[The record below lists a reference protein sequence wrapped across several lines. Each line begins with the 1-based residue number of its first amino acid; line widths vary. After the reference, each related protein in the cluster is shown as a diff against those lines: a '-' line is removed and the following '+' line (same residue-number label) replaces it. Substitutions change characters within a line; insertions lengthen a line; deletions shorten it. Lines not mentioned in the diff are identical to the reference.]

1 MRQLALAALVLALT
15 ASFGC
20 RSKRNTTPDTS
31 SDTTASS
38 TTPAP
43 EAAPEPAPSTRPEDA
58 AFEGR
63 QEFVQTI
70 RQRLATADR
79 QIQELAAQVKS
90 KGGAVSDRALAAA
103 RANRRVVDRDL
114 KRVEAATA
122 ANWEQVRNAVNRSV
136 ERLSESIEEAQP
148 K

>member
-1 MRQLALAALVLALT
+1 MRQLTLAALVLALT
-15 ASFGC
+15 AGFGC
-20 RSKRNTTPDTS
+20 RSKRSTTPDTS
-31 SDTTASS
+31 GDTTTSS

-43 EAAPEPAPSTRPEDA
+43 AAAPEPAPSTRPEDA

>member
-1 MRQLALAALVLALT
+1 MRQLTLAALALALT
-15 ASFGC
+15 AGFGC
-20 RSKRNTTPDTS
+20 RSKRSTTPDTLG
-31 SDTTASS
+31 DTTASS

-43 EAAPEPAPSTRPEDA
+43 PAAPEPAPSTRPEDA

>member
-1 MRQLALAALVLALT
+1 MRQLALAALILALT